1 MIPYLGT
8 FGFWRKKKPELL
20 EDPKGLILEDF
31 SISTDDFYR
40 AIEEE
45 LAAKEIPDLTITR
58 ELFAEGGLFS
68 SKREYLRM
76 RRESYVFDICAA
88 PFGTSFFFSTR
99 FAQIPVLLYIWQ
111 LLLVFLLLAGVGAV
125 YWAVMGPTWGA
136 VMFLLNFIAIF
147 VLLRNLAALKL
158 YRLDDFLLQVPV
170 FGIVYEK
177 WFRPETYYRIDTRTM
192 YVETVKRIVER
203 KIDEFT
209 GSQGIQLAEIDSLKP
224 RELGNLAGALKRW
237 MR

>member
-8 FGFWRKKKPELL
+8 FGFWRKKSPELL
-20 EDPKGLILEDF
+20 EPVKGLILEDY

-58 ELFAEGGLFS
+58 ELFAEGGLLS

-99 FAQIPVLLYIWQ
+99 FAVIPVLLYIWQ
-111 LLLVFLLLAGVGAV
+111 LILVLLLLAGVAAV
-125 YWAVMGPTWGA
+125 YWSLLGVVWGA
-136 VMFLLNFIAIF
+136 TMFLLNVMALF

-158 YRLDDFLLQVPV
+158 NRLDDFLIQVPV
-170 FGIVYEK
+170 FGIVYETF
-177 WFRPETYYRIDTRTM
+177 FRPETYYRIDTRTM
-192 YVETVKRIVER
+192 YIETVKRIVER
-203 KIDEFT
+203 KIDEVT
-209 GSQGIQLAEIDSLKP
+209 GSQGIQMVEIDSLKP
-224 RELGNLAGALKRW
+224 RAIGNLAAMLKRW
-237 MR
+237 SG